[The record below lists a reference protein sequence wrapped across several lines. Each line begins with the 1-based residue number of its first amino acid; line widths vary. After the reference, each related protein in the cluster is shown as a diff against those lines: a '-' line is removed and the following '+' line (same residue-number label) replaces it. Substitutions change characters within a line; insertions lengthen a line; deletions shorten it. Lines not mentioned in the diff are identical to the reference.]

1 MRQWLFI
8 RLSPPHMNPSTPIAS
23 EALPLWLK
31 IIGLPADFFTKPR
44 DSMSMSARKW
54 ELAHETVEFFNCL
67 SLNDGEVTA
76 QMLLIGMVERYT
88 KDTRVSFQSIL
99 EEDPKIVAKLQAV
112 RQLLEVLK
120 RPELEGKRA
129 QFSES
134 VRNALS
140 HYGATAREDVQALLA
155 DTARLAVIR
164 RDAFRA
170 AAELRQSQFLQGS
183 TGSAV
188 QPQYNTVIRR
198 WWDVDHM
205 LAAHANIPEGVSL
218 NLVSTPSRNDTFFCY
233 IVRRGGNLYML
244 DDGHEYT
251 HPLEAS
257 MSRRGAR
264 RLEERAN
271 KFWFPYD
278 WAEVQLEAHSDRA
291 PRQPST
297 ALELLEK
304 THDFS
309 QVIGSLADL
318 PPEEMAWNAL
328 VLDLIV
334 GRFWSPSLA
343 LPRLPLSVTATQ
355 ALDQNRLLEQ
365 AAQEAHLPVVA
376 GALPTLAPLSLSEV
390 RDQSRTEDASTVLG
404 DTETTAHVAWM
415 EDRYAERVQDGIINP
430 SATTSSLLLG
440 KTVSTELALLDTDQT
455 EAYKDKHPFHDRDGK
470 LVGLQALN
478 RTTFGLPETLEAD
491 RRFVARYNYA
501 TTLNALANEEYE
513 RRKAKV
519 AEWVSAAYQQ
529 RREFLLS
536 LGPAAVQGL
545 LTIQDWNPSI
555 EQPHGLEFRAGSV
568 TREHRQSSER
578 PLGWSVDMSEHKAF
592 GFTYVPTAQEPKHR
606 FKPLCHMNKTSA
618 SQWLAFRPTNAV
630 ELAWLLGKPV
640 SELPDVLQNLGAY
653 SVRRGNSILDR
664 IDPLLW
670 ALKNPWQKLNLGVHL
685 GLSKRAVAAFAKAP
699 VPALDL
705 SELQEAN
712 RRLFTGELYHAPTRK
727 PTGPA
732 RSP

>member
-1 MRQWLFI
+1 
-8 RLSPPHMNPSTPIAS
+8 MNPSTPIAS

-31 IIGLPADFFTKPR
+31 VIGLPADFFTKPR
-44 DSMSMSARKW
+44 DSLSMSARKW
-54 ELAHETVEFFNCL
+54 DLAHETVEFFNCL
-67 SLNDGEVTA
+67 SLNDDEVTA
-76 QMLLIGMVERYT
+76 QMLLVGMVERYT
-88 KDTRVSFQSIL
+88 KDTKFSVQSIL
-99 EEDPKIVAKLQAV
+99 EEDPKVVAKLQAV
-112 RQLLEVLK
+112 RQLLDVLR
-120 RPELEGKRA
+120 RPELEAKRS

-134 VRNALS
+134 IRHALS
-140 HYGATAREDVQALLA
+140 HYGATSREDVQGLLA

-183 TGSAV
+183 AGSAV

-198 WWDVDHM
+198 WWSVDHM

-218 NLVSTPSRNDTFFCY
+218 NLVSTPSKNDTFFCY

-251 HPLEAS
+251 HPLEGA

-271 KFWFPYD
+271 KFWFPYE
-278 WAEVQLEAHSDRA
+278 WAEVQLESQSDRA
-291 PRQPST
+291 PRQPSN

-343 LPRLPLSVTATQ
+343 LPCLPLSVTATQ

-376 GALPTLAPLSLSEV
+376 GALPTLAPLSLTEV
-390 RDQSRTEDASTVLG
+390 RDQARAEDASEVLG
-404 DTETTAHVAWM
+404 DTETTAHVAWL
-415 EDRYAERVQDGIINP
+415 EDRYADRVQNEVINP
-430 SATTSSLLLG
+430 TATTAALVLG
-440 KTVSTELALLDTDQT
+440 KSASSALTVMDDQQA
-455 EAYKDKHPFHDRDGK
+455 EVYKDKHPFHDRDGK
-470 LVGLQALN
+470 LVELHAMN

-501 TTLNALANEEYE
+501 ATLNALAHEEYE
-513 RRKAKV
+513 RRKTEVK
-519 AEWVSAAYQQ
+519 EWVDKAYRQ
-529 RREFLLS
+529 RCEFLLS
-536 LGPAAVQGL
+536 LAPAAVQGAL
-545 LTIQDWNPSI
+545 SI
-555 EQPHGLEFRAGSV
+555 EDWDPTKKQPEGLEFRAGSV
-568 TREHRQSSER
+568 TREYRSEKLR
-578 PLGWSVDMSEHKAF
+578 ALGWTVDMNEYSTL
-592 GFTYVPTAQEPKHR
+592 GTTYVPTVQEPKHR
-606 FKPLCHMNKTSA
+606 FKPLCHVNKTSA
-618 SQWLAFRPTNAV
+618 SQWLVFRPTNAV

-640 SELPDVLQNLGAY
+640 SELPDVLQNLGPY
-653 SVRRGNSILDR
+653 TVRRGNSILDR

-670 ALKNPWQKLNLGVHL
+670 ALKNPWQKLNLSVCL
-685 GLSKRAVAAFAKAP
+685 GLSKRAVAAFSKAP
-699 VPALDL
+699 VPPLDL
-705 SELQEAN
+705 TDLQDAN
-712 RRLFTGELYHAPTRK
+712 RRIFIGELCPAPTRK
-727 PTGPA
+727 PN
-732 RSP
+732 RVFR